1 MVRFSTNEHNI
12 LQFNTI
18 KYNYNYFRTWWASYI
33 TEADPIDRKCE
44 ACDDQSSTSLSEIMI
59 AIFKPEIDGNIQFLK
74 FSNLVNLTSA
84 FYFTLVLACKALLN
98 IAVKKLK
105 IYVNNQIYKKK
116 NNWPNTCTFTNGWLL
131 KKPVQIKK
139 VSLVI

>member
-1 MVRFSTNEHNI
+1 
-12 LQFNTI
+12 
-18 KYNYNYFRTWWASYI
+18 
-33 TEADPIDRKCE
+33 
-44 ACDDQSSTSLSEIMI
+44 MI
-59 AIFKPEIDGNIQFLK
+59 AIFKPEIDGNIQFLR

-98 IAVKKLK
+98 IAVKKLT
-105 IYVNNQIYKKK
+105 IYENNQIYKKT

-139 VSLVI
+139 VSLVIQTL